1 MISSMIEAEQ
11 ASLWWPPT
19 ATPQDWYPLF
29 PNPVL
34 AEGVLDRLINK
45 AHHIIINGK
54 SYRPRLRPDREK
66 GHQHDVPWAEST
78 SEAPQA

>member
-1 MISSMIEAEQ
+1 M
-11 ASLWWPPT
+11 
-19 ATPQDWYPLF
+19 
-29 PNPVL
+29 L

-45 AHHIIINGK
+45 AHHIMINGK

-66 GHQHDVPWAEST
+66 GHQPHLPRAESA